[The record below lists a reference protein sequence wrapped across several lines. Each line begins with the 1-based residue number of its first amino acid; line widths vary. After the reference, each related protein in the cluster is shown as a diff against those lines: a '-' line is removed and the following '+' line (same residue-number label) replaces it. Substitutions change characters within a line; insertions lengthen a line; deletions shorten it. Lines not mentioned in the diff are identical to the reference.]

1 MTEDRIRNQVTECD
15 VDRIAQ
21 EEEHCW
27 AEYNAQKKAAEKQAK
42 LQYEKDM
49 AAYLNGS
56 LQGENTQ
63 GSYDSECAMKDRT
76 KRSSRRK
83 DTRRKNKTLKK
94 NADTASKSLRKKT
107 TEAEA
112 KGRQDGKEAKAVKR
126 CENIMRSAEKRKL
139 V

>member
-49 AAYLNGS
+49 TAYKNGS
-56 LQGENTQ
+56 LQGEDAKV
-63 GSYDSECAMKDRT
+63 SYDRDGAEKDRS

-83 DTRRKNKTLKK
+83 NTRRKNNALKK
-94 NADTASKSLRKKT
+94 SADTASKSLRKKT

-126 CENIMRSAEKRKL
+126 CESIMRSAEKRKL